1 MQCFKQQA
9 TFYARRKGLEAS
21 GRQKDRLRG
30 SRTLRLKEASTY
42 EMKKSISKHLSQA
55 HRVFTFCLAM
65 RFWRAFFADRDGI
78 WPKINEPSTNEN

>member
-21 GRQKDRLRG
+21 GRQKDRLWG

-42 EMKKSISKHLSQA
+42 EMKKSISKHLSTSSPCVYFLFGNA
-55 HRVFTFCLAM
+55 VLARVF
-65 RFWRAFFADRDGI
+65 RR
-78 WPKINEPSTNEN
+78 